1 MITKTVASW
10 DGALV
15 SGLRLA
21 RRTLEAARS
30 LVEEGVVEQDAAR
43 PVAGVGVAVH
53 HGAVP
58 GVALQPTDEARVLH
72 LPGTVAPA
80 GTPPL
85 PAAPPLA
92 TRTLVHGPLHVAH
105 GALGVD
111 VGLRFLES
119 VVAGGLG
126 RGAELVRQHHHGD
139 ARHVRQEGLGGDG
152 RVAVSVSL
160 FEDAPRP
167 TPRCRA
173 SAACP
178 GRAWRAVDVV
188 ARGCSSTLAVLL
200 TL

>member
-1 MITKTVASW
+1 MPLSRVTLRHPLRVRGQHSFLGLCHVGPITPVGVITKTVAIW

-15 SGLRLA
+15 CGLRLA

-30 LVEEGVVEQDAAR
+30 LVEERVVEQDAAR

-72 LPGTVAPA
+72 LPGTVVPA

-105 GALGVD
+105 GALGVG
-111 VGLRFLES
+111 VALRFLEP
-119 VVAGGLG
+119 VVA
-126 RGAELVRQHHHGD
+126 
-139 ARHVRQEGLGGDG
+139 
-152 RVAVSVSL
+152 
-160 FEDAPRP
+160 
-167 TPRCRA
+167 
-173 SAACP
+173 
-178 GRAWRAVDVV
+178 
-188 ARGCSSTLAVLL
+188 CSSS
-200 TL
+200 